1 MAFAAFKQKR
11 KSRKSGAES
20 SKHPSLKTFLWA
32 SLLWC
37 ALGCSL
43 TTIREGSAGTKVFLV
58 TSTLCLFDL
67 FALGKTVAF
76 LSSLVSSR
84 GTVQRAGN
92 TRGAILWGS
101 LKLSALFALVGV
113 LFRGREMPPLG
124 LVLGYLTL
132 IFVPV
137 AGGLVWGFQNRN
149 PD

>member
-1 MAFAAFKQKR
+1 MK
-11 KSRKSGAES
+11 
-20 SKHPSLKTFLWA
+20 PFLWM
-32 SLLWC
+32 SILWC

-43 TTIREGSAGTKVFLV
+43 TSFWEGSAGTKVFLMI
-58 TSTLCLFDL
+58 SFLCLFDL

-92 TRGAILWGS
+92 LWGSILWGS
-101 LKLSALFALVGV
+101 LKLFALFALVGV

-132 IFVPV
+132 IFIPV
-137 AGGLVWGFQNRN
+137 TGGLVWGFGNRN